1 MVICDHPA
9 FLFVHV
15 PKAAGTSI
23 AGAFAPLDLMR
34 AGRGEKDAAKRQA
47 WIESKGYPDA
57 LLDLPTHAT
66 AAQIKETL
74 GEDRFATLFK
84 FAVVRNPWDMELSW
98 YTYNV
103 QTVTAPHHKR
113 VAGYAD
119 FNDYVRRHLDDHGAL
134 LAPGPQAK
142 YVFDEAGTQIVDQ
155 VLRYEDLE
163 AGFMAVLDQLGL
175 TGIELDRFN
184 QSYHAPW
191 TEAYTVETF
200 DLVKSIALADADTFG
215 YAAEAGAYHIT

>member
-1 MVICDHPA
+1 MVICDDPA

-23 AGAFAPLDLMR
+23 AGALAHVDLMR
-34 AGRGEKDAAKRQA
+34 AGRRQKEPGQRTA
-47 WIESKGYPDA
+47 WIESKGFPA
-57 LLDLPTHAT
+57 AVLDLPIHAT
-66 AAQIKETL
+66 AARIKQTL
-74 GEDRFATLFK
+74 GVDRFAALFR

-103 QTVTAPHHKR
+103 QTVTAPHHEQ
-113 VAGYAD
+113 ATGYAD
-119 FNDYVRRHLDDHGAL
+119 FSDYVRRHLGEHGAL

-142 YVFDEAGTQIVDQ
+142 YVCDDAGAQIVDQ

-163 AGFMAVLDQLGL
+163 AGFTSVMDHLGL
-175 TGIELDRFN
+175 TDIALDRFN

-191 TEAYTVETF
+191 TEAYTPETF
-200 DLVKSIALADADTFG
+200 DLVKPLALADAQAFG
-215 YAAEAGAYHIT
+215 YPTEASAYQID